1 MKVVFGGSCITSG
14 TGKIGGTVIQ
24 GGPYGPI
31 ARNNSRPMVRNIN
44 NQFQPCEKESF
55 TNVAKQWKALSG
67 AQVAAW
73 NAYAIPPLSGYAT
86 WLKFNLQYYRI
97 TNAFL
102 ITPVPLPLSPSSIVL
117 TAAGSGSP
125 STFALSATF
134 TPSANPN
141 NLQLFVSINNSIGQI
156 RCVKSR
162 LRLVASQTGI
172 AGSNI
177 YIFNPSLFGVNFLI
191 NFSQFIG
198 VRLFDTVTGFLSPL
212 QIIQFNS

>member
-31 ARNNSRPMVRNIN
+31 ARMNFRPMVRNIN

-55 TNVAKQWKALSG
+55 TNVAKQWHALSG

-73 NAYAIPPLSGYAT
+73 NAYAIAPLSGYAT

-97 TNAFL
+97 NNALL
-102 ITPVPLPLSPSSIVL
+102 IAPVPLPLTPSSIVL
-117 TAAGSGSP
+117 N
-125 STFALSATF
+125 SATTF
-134 TPSANPN
+134 PIPIFNLNATFNPSANPN
-141 NLQLFVSINNSIGQI
+141 TLQLFVSINNSLGQV

-162 LRLVASQTGI
+162 LRLVASMTAI
-172 AGSNI
+172 AAAHN
-177 YIFNPSLFGVNFLI
+177 YTFNATLFSVSPILNA
-191 NFSQFIG
+191 SQFIG
-198 VRLFDTVTGFLSPL
+198 VRLFDTVTGFLSPM